1 MDELDV
7 RSKIIH
13 SPMLSEDD
21 KWFAVSL
28 RFMGTGF
35 DPRDVEGRIGL
46 PPTSMRVIGEK
57 WTGKTGREYGPA
69 KNNVWS
75 HRLEA
80 AGDVGFEFQI
90 RTLLDR
96 IGAHSDAVRRLAGT
110 DQVEAELFCGFG
122 SGNGQ
127 GGDIISANTL
137 GQVAALGLAL
147 SLDLYPPDIDAHPD
161 ESESEQAVGCNR
173 RQRPLL
179 NSDSP
184 PPVHPL

>member
-1 MDELDV
+1 LPGLDV
-7 RSKIIH
+7 RYKIIYT
-13 SPMLSEDD
+13 SMLSGDD

-35 DPRDVEGRIGL
+35 NPRDVEGRIGL

-80 AGDVGFEFQI
+80 ADDLGFELQI

-96 IGAHSDAVRRLAGT
+96 IAAHSDAVRTLAGK

-127 GGDIISANTL
+127 GGDIISADTL

-147 SLDLYPPDIDAHPD
+147 SLDLYPPDIDDHPE
-161 ESESEQAVGCNR
+161 ESESDQAVRCNR
-173 RQRPLL
+173 RQRLSL
-179 NSDSP
+179 NSGSP